1 MQRKAPCA
9 LGAARRRAGRAES
22 GPMGIHQIQLRY
34 EATAD
39 RLLLQVRSTQA
50 EIYAAW
56 LTRRLVSRLLPPFR
70 QAVTASSLQT
80 VAPHALPVPEARQML
95 EQAALQR
102 PLPGTQF
109 NQPFQADEQCRHPLG
124 TEPLLA
130 DAGELRQG
138 PGAELHLVLQETR
151 GRQIDLGLTAELAI
165 ALLRLMDG
173 ALQAADWALVPH
185 APQPPA
191 DTEEPAPPE
200 RAPADRPLN

>member
-1 MQRKAPCA
+1 MA
-9 LGAARRRAGRAES
+9 
-22 GPMGIHQIQLRY
+22 IHQIQLRY

-70 QAVTASSLQT
+70 QAVMASGLQS

-130 DAGELRQG
+130 DGGELRQG

-151 GRQIDLGLTAELAI
+151 GRHIDLGLTPELAT
-165 ALLRLMDG
+165 AMLRLLEQ
-173 ALQAADWALVPH
+173 ALEAADWGLPSRAV
-185 APQPPA
+185 AAA
-191 DTEEPAPPE
+191 DTLPGEGFAPPG
-200 RAPADRPLN
+200 RPLN

>member
-1 MQRKAPCA
+1 
-9 LGAARRRAGRAES
+9 
-22 GPMGIHQIQLRY
+22 MGIHQIQLRY

-109 NQPFQADEQCRHPLG
+109 NQLFQVDEQCRHPLG
-124 TEPLLA
+124 SEPLLA
-130 DAGELRQG
+130 DAGELRRG
-138 PGAELHLVLQETR
+138 PGDELHLVLQETR
-151 GRQIDLGLTAELAI
+151 GRQIDLGLTPELAT

-173 ALQAADWALVPH
+173 ALAAADWALAADATSA
-185 APQPPA
+185 APVA
-191 DTEEPAPPE
+191 DEPTSPGL
-200 RAPADRPLN
+200 APAGRPLN